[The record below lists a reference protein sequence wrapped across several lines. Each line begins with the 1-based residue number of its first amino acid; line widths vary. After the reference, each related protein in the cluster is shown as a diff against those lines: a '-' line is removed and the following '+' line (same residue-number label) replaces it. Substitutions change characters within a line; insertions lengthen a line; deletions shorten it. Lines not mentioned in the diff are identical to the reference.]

1 MVLVV
6 SMIKNIL
13 NCFSGK
19 GVYFKTEIARY
30 EMSLLYFDIIINK
43 KKNKHLL
50 NISIKMN
57 NYCANENK

>member
-43 KKNKHLL
+43 KNKHLL
-50 NISIKMN
+50 NMSIKMN